1 MKMVEGGWVIEMH
14 LHISFNYLGIVQTKE
29 CMFVI
34 GLQLSDC
41 NLQVAE
47 VKV

>member
-1 MKMVEGGWVIEMH
+1 MGNGRRWVIEVH
-14 LHISFNYLGIVQTKE
+14 LHISFNYLGIAQTKE
-29 CMFVI
+29 RMLVI

-41 NLQVAE
+41 NLQVTE